1 MKFFV
6 ILLVLLTSFLSIN
19 LAYGLWLPQTP
30 QELLEESQVIF
41 AGTITS
47 VNVLEFEESS
57 TSYVEEDGIE
67 KPVTENY
74 ILSLDEYSVNVEE
87 FLKNPQNSTVLT
99 VRQPTTSI
107 PGKIIPF
114 GGFEIGD
121 RVLFYIEEFDG
132 INTYS
137 KESFLIPEQCNS
149 SLVIHEPRMIGGDFK
164 MMQNGIEKQ
173 DNFTANSPI
182 QFIAERDMGTL
193 SGASL
198 SYDAYISKQV
208 GKTYKER
215 VFNQTITTDSKPCEW
230 ISVATWEFTPD
241 AGSYLLNGRVYEGR
255 SNFGINNTFF
265 SVWPESPLKQ
275 INLGKTIDEI
285 KCKENLVLI
294 QKFDGSPACVMYQT
308 GEELV
313 KRGWATCDDGIS
325 HGRGHPCGPR
335 SSGIV
340 DFDIESYKPVYPK
353 FDGVTEIINPE
364 HESLEYRA
372 SSPVIEDTYLSKN
385 VQQWKD
391 AWEFELQAEYEK
403 YGDEFYTELGRLL
416 MKNEMQHQ
424 MNNLGIVNSEKDF
437 KVVSGMMLTSLPPHI
452 GFSSIVHATDGHY
465 YWLQGTTHANQVSY
479 YKTTQL
485 QYPDVI
491 EVDLDKKTQDGIPKI
506 SILPKGNND
515 LKSTPS
521 FTVLTQPGD
530 VEFYNETPGILTV
543 YLNKDGVDE
552 FSFETSQQISV
563 HSNSGGI
570 WRFSEPGSYNW
581 HGEVPTIME
590 GNEYE
595 LNTGG
600 GILVLSDDMSDLSLE
615 EQMETARM
623 MLITSGLPITGMG
636 QKGESD
642 ILYISFSEAINE
654 ILPESRQYYLE
665 RAQNLIPFD
674 ISIKLED

>member
-1 MKFFV
+1 MKHFL
-6 ILLVLLTSFLSIN
+6 ILLVLVGFFGTVYAAPPPDPIHAFNYSEHVIIGEILSVEKLSEPKRDGGSVHAGFVIYEIKVDAYLKNSSDDKIIKVPGYYVNELDSKSPFN
-19 LAYGLWLPQTP
+19 LLFEVEQKVILYLQKDISNIFPDY
-30 QELLEESQVIF
+30 ELIIRDRPSQVINGEIF
-41 AGTITS
+41 
-47 VNVLEFEESS
+47 
-57 TSYVEEDGIE
+57 
-67 KPVTENY
+67 
-74 ILSLDEYSVNVEE
+74 E
-87 FLKNPQNSTVLT
+87 FLSNIEAPVDLVTVYQKEISNSF
-99 VRQPTTSI
+99 P
-107 PGKIIPF
+107 
-114 GGFEIGD
+114 
-121 RVLFYIEEFDG
+121 
-132 INTYS
+132 
-137 KESFLIPEQCNS
+137 
-149 SLVIHEPRMIGGDFK
+149 
-164 MMQNGIEKQ
+164 
-173 DNFTANSPI
+173 
-182 QFIAERDMGTL
+182 
-193 SGASL
+193 
-198 SYDAYISKQV
+198 
-208 GKTYKER
+208 
-215 VFNQTITTDSKPCEW
+215 
-230 ISVATWEFTPD
+230 
-241 AGSYLLNGRVYEGR
+241 
-255 SNFGINNTFF
+255 
-265 SVWPESPLKQ
+265 SPLKQ
-275 INLGKTIDEI
+275 FKSGISFDSIQ
-285 KCKENLVLI
+285 CKENLVLI

-313 KRGWATCDDGIS
+313 KRGWVTCDDGIN

-335 SSGIV
+335 SSGV
-340 DFDIESYKPVYPK
+340 VGFDKESYKPVYPK

-372 SSPVIEDTYLSKN
+372 TSPIIDDTYLLKN

-391 AWEFELQAEYEK
+391 AWEHEMQAEYEK
-403 YGDEFYTELGRLL
+403 YGDEFYIELGRLL
-416 MKNEMQHQ
+416 MKNEMQYQ
-424 MNNLGIVNSEKDF
+424 MNNLGIVNSEEDF

-452 GFSSIVHATDGHY
+452 GFSSIIHATDDHY

-491 EVDLDKKTQDGIPKI
+491 EVDLDKKAQDDTPRI

-530 VEFYNETPGILTV
+530 VEFYNETPGMLTV
-543 YLNKDGVDE
+543 YLNKEGVDE

-563 HSNSGGI
+563 QSNSGGI

-581 HGEVPTIME
+581 HGEVPTIIE

-623 MLITSGLPITGMG
+623 MLIASGLPITGMG

-642 ILYISFSEAINE
+642 TLYISFSEAINE

-674 ISIKLED
+674 IKIILDD